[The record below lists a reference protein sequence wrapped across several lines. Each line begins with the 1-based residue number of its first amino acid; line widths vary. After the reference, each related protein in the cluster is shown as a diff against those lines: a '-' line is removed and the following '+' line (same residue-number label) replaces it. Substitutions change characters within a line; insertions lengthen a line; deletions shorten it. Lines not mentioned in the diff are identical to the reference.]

1 MMNSYKYKF
10 YLLEIYE
17 DMFVIVLCLMFNM
30 ELLHNIKLFVQVS
43 LSQNEVTIVQY
54 SKNAREGSDFVQL
67 ISELGFTA
75 RSPVT
80 GCQIATV
87 DIDGMTCISCVRA
100 IEACLSAVE
109 GIKASSVSLS
119 ENCAEVVIDP
129 STVSIQQIRDAINDC
144 GFVAKTRCRVH
155 DDVILPIKQGDISEP
170 SNPVTTGT
178 IHIEGMTCGSCVKN
192 IEGCISQLEGVIS
205 IAVSLGDKLATVTL
219 NSAST
224 SISAIAKEISDMGYE
239 AEAGIVLDGSQMTGK
254 DAESNK
260 TEIAQSSAAG
270 NDAVIHVSGMTCD
283 SCVKS
288 VHSCISSLPGVEAV
302 TVSLADGVAR
312 VSLRGRVTTAADV
325 AAAVN
330 DIGFDASVS
339 QLPTTS
345 STFIPGSV
353 ANAEVLIGI
362 RGLHCN
368 SCTRAIEDQVSSAA
382 GVHSVVVS
390 LLDETAKVQYN
401 SQLISVDQL
410 KQLVEKAGNFEAYI
424 NSDNSSKWTFS
435 LQMFF

>member
-1 MMNSYKYKF
+1 VK
-10 YLLEIYE
+10 
-17 DMFVIVLCLMFNM
+17 
-30 ELLHNIKLFVQVS
+30 
-43 LSQNEVTIVQY
+43 
-54 SKNAREGSDFVQL
+54 
-67 ISELGFTA
+67 
-75 RSPVT
+75 

-100 IEACLSAVE
+100 IEACLSVVK
-109 GIKASSVSLS
+109 GIKAISVSLS

-129 STVSIQQIRDAINDC
+129 RAVSIQQICDAINDC

-155 DDVILPIKQGDISEP
+155 DDVVLPIKQGDTSEP
-170 SNPVTTGT
+170 CFSNPVTTGT

-219 NSAST
+219 NSACT

-239 AEAGIVLDGSQMTGK
+239 AEAGVVLDGSQMTGK

-260 TEIAQSSAAG
+260 TEVAESSPAG
-270 NDAVIHVSGMTCD
+270 NDVVIHVSGMTCD

-288 VHSCISSLPGVEAV
+288 VHSCISSLPGVKAV
-302 TVSLADGVAR
+302 TVSLAGGVAR
-312 VSLRGRVTTAADV
+312 VSLRGDVTMAADV

-330 DIGFDASVS
+330 DIGFNASVS
-339 QLPTTS
+339 QLSTTS
-345 STFIPGSV
+345 SAVIPGSV
-353 ANAEVLIGI
+353 ANAEVSIGI

-368 SCTRAIEDQVSSAA
+368 SCTRAIEDQVSGAN
-382 GVHSVVVS
+382 GVHSIVVS

-410 KQLVEKAGNFEAYI
+410 KQLIEKAGNFEAYI
-424 NSDNSSKWTFS
+424 NSDSSKLIF
-435 LQMFF
+435 